1 MYNNFEIYYFSYQ
14 YLSIYTVKIFQSIK
28 DSFIYYY
35 SLIFII
41 ACLFFRKSLFR
52 IIRGNGDLMLE
63 QYLPFVGLIIFG
75 NIENL
80 VLSSQGVVAGV
91 NPLKL
96 GIASIICVS
105 LWLIIGT
112 FGTQLLIDYVDFID
126 FIGGLAIFVLGLQA
140 MIQSVRG
147 E

>member
-1 MYNNFEIYYFSYQ
+1 
-14 YLSIYTVKIFQSIK
+14 
-28 DSFIYYY
+28 
-35 SLIFII
+35 
-41 ACLFFRKSLFR
+41 
-52 IIRGNGDLMLE
+52 MLE

-91 NPLKL
+91 NPVKL
-96 GIASIICVS
+96 AIASFICVG
-105 LWLIIGT
+105 LWLFIGT
-112 FGTQLLIDYVDFID
+112 FGTQLLIDYVDFIE
-126 FIGGLAIFVLGLQA
+126 FIGGLAIFILGLQA

>member
-1 MYNNFEIYYFSYQ
+1 
-14 YLSIYTVKIFQSIK
+14 
-28 DSFIYYY
+28 
-35 SLIFII
+35 
-41 ACLFFRKSLFR
+41 
-52 IIRGNGDLMLE
+52 MLE

-91 NPLKL
+91 NPLRL

-105 LWLIIGT
+105 LWLIVGT
-112 FGTQLLIDYVDFID
+112 FATQVLINYVDFID
-126 FIGGLAIFVLGLQA
+126 FIGGLAIFILGLQA
-140 MIQSVRG
+140 MVQSARG

>member
-1 MYNNFEIYYFSYQ
+1 
-14 YLSIYTVKIFQSIK
+14 
-28 DSFIYYY
+28 
-35 SLIFII
+35 
-41 ACLFFRKSLFR
+41 
-52 IIRGNGDLMLE
+52 MLE

-91 NPLKL
+91 NPVKL

-126 FIGGLAIFVLGLQA
+126 FIGGFAIFVLGLQA
-140 MIQSVRG
+140 MIQSIRG

>member
-1 MYNNFEIYYFSYQ
+1 
-14 YLSIYTVKIFQSIK
+14 
-28 DSFIYYY
+28 
-35 SLIFII
+35 
-41 ACLFFRKSLFR
+41 
-52 IIRGNGDLMLE
+52 MLE

-91 NPLKL
+91 NPVKL
-96 GIASIICVS
+96 AVASIICVS

-126 FIGGLAIFVLGLQA
+126 FIGGFAIFLLGLQA
-140 MIQSVRG
+140 MYESVFHN
-147 E
+147 

>member
-1 MYNNFEIYYFSYQ
+1 
-14 YLSIYTVKIFQSIK
+14 
-28 DSFIYYY
+28 
-35 SLIFII
+35 
-41 ACLFFRKSLFR
+41 
-52 IIRGNGDLMLE
+52 MLE

-96 GIASIICVS
+96 GIVSFLCVAM
-105 LWLIIGT
+105 WLLIGT
-112 FGTQLLIDYVDFID
+112 FGTRMLIDYVDFIN
-126 FIGGLAIFVLGLQA
+126 FLGGFAIFVLGLQA

>member
-1 MYNNFEIYYFSYQ
+1 MVIW
-14 YLSIYTVKIFQSIK
+14 
-28 DSFIYYY
+28 
-35 SLIFII
+35 
-41 ACLFFRKSLFR
+41 
-52 IIRGNGDLMLE
+52 MLE
-63 QYLPFVGLIIFG
+63 QYLPFVALIIFG

-105 LWLIIGT
+105 MWLIIGT
-112 FGTQLLIDYVDFID
+112 FGTQLLIEYVDFID
-126 FIGGLAIFVLGLQA
+126 FIGGLAIFILGAQA
-140 MIQSVRG
+140 MITSIRG

>member
-1 MYNNFEIYYFSYQ
+1 MYDY
-14 YLSIYTVKIFQSIK
+14 
-28 DSFIYYY
+28 
-35 SLIFII
+35 
-41 ACLFFRKSLFR
+41 FFRKKSLPNY
-52 IIRGNGDLMLE
+52 RGNGDLMLE

-91 NPLKL
+91 NPVKL

-112 FGTQLLIDYVDFID
+112 FGTQILIDYVDFID
-126 FIGGLAIFVLGLQA
+126 FIGGFAIFVLGLQA
-140 MIQSVRG
+140 MIKSIRG